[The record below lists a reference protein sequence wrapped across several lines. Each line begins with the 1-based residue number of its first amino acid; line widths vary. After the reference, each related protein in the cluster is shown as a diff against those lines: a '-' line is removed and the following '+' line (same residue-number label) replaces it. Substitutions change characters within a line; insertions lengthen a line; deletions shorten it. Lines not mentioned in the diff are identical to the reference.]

1 MNSESSRSHAIVTL
15 VMEQRVKASLVY
27 TIPADLRF
35 LRSKLHLVDLAGS
48 ERIKDTGS
56 TGAGETGAGGC
67 QQPVWLA
74 AVSKQV
80 EQPFKHKVFGRDS
93 KRRAKA

>member
-56 TGAGETGAGGC
+56 TGAGGDGGGWASAACVACGSMEAG
-67 QQPVWLA
+67 
-74 AVSKQV
+74 
-80 EQPFKHKVFGRDS
+80 
-93 KRRAKA
+93 